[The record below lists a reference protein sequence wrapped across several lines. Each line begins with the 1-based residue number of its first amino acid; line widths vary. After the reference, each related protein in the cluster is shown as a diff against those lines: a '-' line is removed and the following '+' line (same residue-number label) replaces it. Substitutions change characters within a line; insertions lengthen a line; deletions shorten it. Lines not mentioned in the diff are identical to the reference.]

1 MYDPGGLEAVARGE
15 LERRR
20 ARDLLEERRF
30 LAPALIAPAVIFIAL
45 LVGVPLGLA
54 VYLSLTDATAGSLTG
69 RWVGLHNF
77 VDAWHN
83 PNFRTALENTIVFTL
98 VTQALIVV
106 GAAVLAHALI
116 RPFRGR
122 WLVRFLILLPWA
134 APVALSTIGFLWILD
149 SQFSVLNWTLVH
161 DVLPGGGHLYLYK
174 PVNSVLGV
182 IDHLPWVH
190 TGKINPFN
198 PPQWLG
204 QATLAKISIIVIQAW
219 RILPF
224 ATVIF
229 LAGLSSLPA
238 EIEDAA
244 RIDGATAFRKFWY
257 VTLPLQLP
265 IAVVTL
271 LFGIVFTA
279 TDMTVVYVLTNGGPF
294 NSTQVLTTWAYQ
306 TGIVSSSLGQ
316 GAAVSLYLLPV
327 LVVIAVLM
335 LRFARRVEVT

>member
-1 MYDPGGLEAVARGE
+1 LNAVARGGSE
-15 LERRR
+15 GRRW
-20 ARDLLEERRF
+20 RDVLEERRF
-30 LAPALIAPAVIFIAL
+30 LAPALIGPAVIFIVV

-69 RWVGLHNF
+69 NWVGLQNF
-77 VDAWHN
+77 IDAWHN
-83 PNFRTALENTIVFTL
+83 PNFRTALKNTIVFTL
-98 VTQALIVV
+98 ASQALVLA

-122 WLVRFLILLPWA
+122 WLLRFLILLPWA
-134 APVALSTIGFLWILD
+134 APVALSTIGFLWIFD
-149 SQFSVLNWTLVH
+149 SQFSVLNWVLVH
-161 DVLPGGGHLYLYK
+161 DVLPGGWHLYLYK
-174 PVNSVLGV
+174 PINWLLGV
-182 IDHLPWVH
+182 IDHLPWVD

-204 QATLAKISIIVIQAW
+204 QATLAKLSVIAVQAW

-229 LAGLSSLPA
+229 LAGLSSIPV
-238 EIEDAA
+238 EVEDAA
-244 RIDGATAFRKFWY
+244 RMDGATGLRKFWH

-265 IAVVTL
+265 IAAVAL

-316 GAAVSLYLLPV
+316 GAAVSLFLLPV
-327 LVVIAVLM
+327 LVIVAVLM
-335 LRFARRVEVT
+335 LRFARKVEVS

>member
-1 MYDPGGLEAVARGE
+1 LEAEAVARGE
-15 LERRR
+15 PQRRR
-20 ARDLLEERRF
+20 WRDLLEERRF

-54 VYLSLTDATAGSLTG
+54 AYLSLTDAAAGSLTG
-69 RWVGLHNF
+69 NWVGFQNF

-83 PNFRTALENTIVFTL
+83 PNFRTALKNTIIFTL
-98 VTQALIVV
+98 GSQALVLL
-106 GAAVLAHALI
+106 GAGLLAHLLI
-116 RPFRGR
+116 KPFRGR

-149 SQFSVLNWTLVH
+149 SQFSVVNWTLVH
-161 DVLPGGGHLYLYK
+161 DIMPGSGHFYLYK
-174 PVNSVLGV
+174 PVNWLLGV
-182 IDHLPWVH
+182 IDHLPWVQI
-190 TGKINPFN
+190 GKIDPFN

-204 QATLAKISIIVIQAW
+204 EPTLAKLSIVFIQAW

-229 LAGLSSLPA
+229 IAGLASIPA
-238 EIEDAA
+238 EVEDAA
-244 RIDGATAFRKFWY
+244 TMDGATGLRKFWH

-265 IAVVTL
+265 IALVAL

-306 TGIVSSSLGQ
+306 TGIVSSSLGE
-316 GAAVSLYLLPV
+316 GAAVSLFLLPV
-327 LVVIAVLM
+327 LVIVVVLM
-335 LRFARRVEVT
+335 LRFARKVEVT